1 MPGRRGYRT
10 TGVMVRDLSGKATCA
25 YPVVSASPN
34 RLGSAFRRRLGEV
47 GRTSYVFVVRG
58 FTPGPEAEQGPKGSH
73 RLLPTIVPKH
83 ELVQIDLKL
92 RFTDAVVRADQPLLH
107 VANGAVRQRHDRGGA
122 FAQVAPEGLR
132 AGYVLDPRCNPSGA
146 TCAKAPPLSCR
157 WRTAP

>member
-1 MPGRRGYRT
+1 M
-10 TGVMVRDLSGKATCA
+10 
-25 YPVVSASPN
+25 
-34 RLGSAFRRRLGEV
+34 GSAFRRRLGEV

-58 FTPGPEAEQGPKGSH
+58 FTPGPETEQGPKGSH

-132 AGYVLDPRCNPSGA
+132 AGYVLDTRCFQVLEAFQAVGVDRRPRGDRM
-146 TCAKAPPLSCR
+146 KARRALAVRYASALRDKEPCDHETVLR
-157 WRTAP
+157 L